1 MADSQ
6 YLKGAYKKAEEG
18 LFKGACCDRK
28 RVKGF
33 KIKEGRFRLEI
44 GKNIFTMREARHW
57 NRLCREVV
65 DAPFLE
71 VLKASVGGFKQPH
84 LVKGS
89 S

>member
-44 GKNIFTMREARHW
+44 GKKYLHYERGKT
-57 NRLCREVV
+57 
-65 DAPFLE
+65 LE
-71 VLKASVGGFKQPH
+71 QVMQRSCGCAIPGGAQ
-84 LVKGS
+84 G
-89 S
+89 